1 MKKYYEV
8 LQEENCDCGI
18 CCLSSIIKYYKGDI
32 PLETL
37 RINTNTSSEGCNA
50 YDLVN
55 YAKKI
60 GFNVISK
67 KIKYIENERFPLIAH
82 LKLDNNLFHF
92 VVVYEFKNNYVLVMD
107 PSIGL
112 KKIKLNKFNELFT
125 GVILYFEPISTIVKY
140 KKNKFISKKII
151 EFIKKNKTIFSIIF
165 VISFIILLL
174 SLINNISIKLL
185 SNNLKNVYILF
196 LIIFILNLLIYLK
209 RSILLKINI
218 NFNNNILIKFIKH
231 IFNLPL
237 NYLKLKQ
244 KGEIITRFNEL
255 NDLSK
260 NILDYIIELI
270 FNIILLLNLL
280 LVIIIY
286 TQKLSII
293 LFIISL
299 IYLIYNIIIY
309 KKLINKIRY
318 LVSIDE
324 SYNSNI
330 IDYITKFTTIKH
342 LNNYKYFIDN
352 TKNILEEKNT
362 VFKSINKKVYK
373 VDFIN
378 KVIIDLTQLLV
389 LYYIIKNNINITNG
403 LLIYM
408 LICYYINLLK
418 QIIDYYPS
426 FILYKSIINK
436 NNDFLSINLDK
447 KKDISINNYEIKIN
461 NLNYDIN
468 GKYIIKNLN
477 YVIKENDKIFISGPS
492 GIGKST
498 LLKILSNE
506 IINYEG
512 DILINNKLVSNY
524 NLNNV
529 VSYVSQDE
537 ELFNDTILNNLT
549 LGKEMDKELLNNVIR
564 ICKLDTINIIKSVG
578 LDSFIINNNFL
589 SGGEKNRIILARGLI
604 YSKKIIILDEV
615 LKEVD
620 YNLEVTILKDILEYF
635 KDRTIIYVSHK
646 NVSNLF
652 DKVLTFRKE

>member
-67 KIKYIENERFPLIAH
+67 KIKYIKNERFPLIAH

-125 GVILYFEPISTIVKY
+125 GVVLHFEPISTIVKY

-151 EFIKKNKTIFSIIF
+151 EFIKKNKTIFLIIF
-165 VISFIILLL
+165 IISFIILML

-196 LIIFILNLLIYLK
+196 SIIFILNLLIYLK

-286 TQKLSII
+286 AQKISII

-447 KKDISINNYEIKIN
+447 KKDISINNYDIKIN

-477 YVIKENDKIFISGPS
+477 YIIKENDKIFISGPS

-512 DILINNKLVSNY
+512 NILIDNKLVSNY

-549 LGKEMDKELLNNVIR
+549 LGKEIDKELINNVIR

-578 LDSFIINNNFL
+578 LDSFIINNNSL